1 MVEEARDLRARG
13 DGEAGLVHAA
23 EHQAEPKRAAGVRDP
38 DRLPNPARLRELDRQ
53 PMRPLGTA
61 DATVRI
67 REDDWYRIST
77 SGTVPDAPDRTMR
90 SYGTLDLLILRT
102 LETLGPMHGF
112 GLARRIEQISESLVH
127 LNQGSIYPALLRLQ
141 QKGWITTKQG
151 TSENGRKA
159 KFYSLTTKGR
169 RQLQIEVE
177 NWERATAL
185 VARFL
190 EGAS

>member
-1 MVEEARDLRARG
+1 MDKSK
-13 DGEAGLVHAA
+13 A
-23 EHQAEPKRAAGVRDP
+23 E
-38 DRLPNPARLRELDRQ
+38 
-53 PMRPLGTA
+53 
-61 DATVRI
+61 
-67 REDDWYRIST
+67 
-77 SGTVPDAPDRTMR
+77 VP
-90 SYGTLDLLILRT
+90 YGTLDLLILRT

-190 EGAS
+190 EDAS

>member
-1 MVEEARDLRARG
+1 MDKSK
-13 DGEAGLVHAA
+13 A
-23 EHQAEPKRAAGVRDP
+23 E
-38 DRLPNPARLRELDRQ
+38 
-53 PMRPLGTA
+53 
-61 DATVRI
+61 
-67 REDDWYRIST
+67 
-77 SGTVPDAPDRTMR
+77 VP
-90 SYGTLDLLILRT
+90 YGTLDLLILRT

-141 QKGWITTKQG
+141 QKGWIATKQG
-151 TSENGRKA
+151 TSENGRRA
-159 KFYSLTTKGR
+159 KFYSLTLKGQ
-169 RQLQIEVE
+169 RQLQIEVA

>member
-1 MVEEARDLRARG
+1 MDKSK
-13 DGEAGLVHAA
+13 A
-23 EHQAEPKRAAGVRDP
+23 E
-38 DRLPNPARLRELDRQ
+38 
-53 PMRPLGTA
+53 
-61 DATVRI
+61 
-67 REDDWYRIST
+67 
-77 SGTVPDAPDRTMR
+77 VP
-90 SYGTLDLLILRT
+90 YGTLDLLILRT

-141 QKGWITTKQG
+141 QKGWIATKDG
-151 TSENGRKA
+151 VSENGRKA

-169 RQLQIEVE
+169 RQLRIEVE

-190 EGAS
+190 EETP

>member
-1 MVEEARDLRARG
+1 MDKSK
-13 DGEAGLVHAA
+13 A
-23 EHQAEPKRAAGVRDP
+23 E
-38 DRLPNPARLRELDRQ
+38 
-53 PMRPLGTA
+53 
-61 DATVRI
+61 
-67 REDDWYRIST
+67 
-77 SGTVPDAPDRTMR
+77 VP
-90 SYGTLDLLILRT
+90 YGTLDLLILRT

-151 TSENGRKA
+151 VSENGRKA

-169 RQLQIEVE
+169 RQLQIEIV